1 MEEQDKDPIIPQRE
15 INTDQLEKKIN
26 FMPKYNEKRKNSQ
39 NNNKN
44 KNGKIILKFG
54 SVLDGAV
61 SITGGPT
68 IRSIKN
74 MKNKEDFK
82 FKMKFNLKKKPK
94 KMKKFNNI
102 KKSPYEIKSEK
113 KMNVI
118 PINKINYKPIQKNNS
133 IHKNQ
138 SIKHN
143 SR

>member
-82 FKMKFNLKKKPK
+82 FKMKFNSKKKPK
-94 KMKKFNNI
+94 KMNLI
-102 KKSPYEIKSEK
+102 R
-113 KMNVI
+113 
-118 PINKINYKPIQKNNS
+118 INKINYKQIQNNNS

-138 SIKHN
+138 SKKHN
-143 SR
+143 LR